1 MNKLRILRAYC
12 CFQVGTDLVA
22 GEALE
27 DAMLMFSKAIQL
39 NPRKSEYFKAT
50 AMLAIE
56 ISHFEEALLLINKY
70 KRFRS
75 SHKSLVYLLKGDAYY
90 GLGQYKRA
98 HRCYSRISS
107 PYSHLSEV
115 RVRKARCFMAKNK
128 YCQAMRELDR
138 PLVEVENFEFNF
150 YKGVC
155 CFFKSEYRRA
165 IQHFNQAAFDQ
176 RFRENV
182 DLLYLK
188 ASSHYNIGE
197 YERAIISY
205 E

>member
-12 CFQVGTDLVA
+12 CFKEGTDLLA
-22 GEALE
+22 GEAFQ

-56 ISHFEEALLLINKY
+56 IADFEQALLLINKY

-75 SHKSLVYLLKGDAYY
+75 AHKSLVYLLKGDAYY
-90 GLGQYKRA
+90 GLGQYKKA
-98 HRCYSRISS
+98 HKCYCRISS
-107 PYSHLSEV
+107 PYSHLSDV
-115 RVRKARCFMAKNK
+115 RVRKARCLMGKNK
-128 YCQAMRELDR
+128 YWSAMRELDH
-138 PLVEVENFEFNF
+138 PYVEVENFEFNF

-155 CFFKSEYRRA
+155 CFFSSEYKRA
-165 IQHFNQAAFDQ
+165 IQHFNQAAFEE
-176 RFRENV
+176 RFRKNI
-182 DLLYLK
+182 DLLDLK

-197 YERAIISY
+197 Y
-205 E
+205 